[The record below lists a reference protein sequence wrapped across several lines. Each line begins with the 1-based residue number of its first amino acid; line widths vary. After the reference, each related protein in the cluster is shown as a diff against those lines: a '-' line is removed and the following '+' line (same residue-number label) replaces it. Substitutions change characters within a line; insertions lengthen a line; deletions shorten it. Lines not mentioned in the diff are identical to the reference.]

1 MEKQLGL
8 KKELRPAPTLD
19 FEKSAAKFGYVNI
32 AGVDEAG
39 RGPLAGPVVI
49 AAVILGK
56 YWKSKYLLNDSK
68 KLSLRKRENLFD
80 IICNEAKAFNIVSIS
95 PKEIDKLNILRAT
108 LFGMG
113 KCLSEM
119 TPKPDYAIIDGNHY
133 PQIEV
138 PGETVIKGD
147 ERSKSIAAAS
157 ILAKVTRDRFM
168 IEKAK
173 LYPEWGF
180 EVHKGYATK
189 MHRKAIAE
197 FGLTPMHRKSFKLK
211 VKQLDLF

>member
-8 KKELRPAPTLD
+8 KKELRLAPTLD
-19 FEKSAAKFGYVNI
+19 FEKLAAQLGFVNI

-39 RGPLAGPVVI
+39 RGPLAGPVVV

-56 YWKSKYLLNDSK
+56 YWKSEYPLNDSK
-68 KLSLRKRENLFD
+68 KLSMRKRENLFD
-80 IICNEAKAFNIVSIS
+80 LICSEAKAFNIVSIS
-95 PKEIDKLNILRAT
+95 SEVIDKLNILSAT

-113 KCLSEM
+113 QCLAGMS
-119 TPKPDYAIIDGNHY
+119 PKPDYALIDGDHY
-133 PQIEV
+133 PQTEV
-138 PGETVIKGD
+138 PGEALIKGD

-168 IEKAK
+168 LEKAK

-180 EVHKGYATK
+180 EIHKGYATK
-189 MHRKAIAE
+189 MHREAIAK
-197 FGLTPMHRKSFKLK
+197 FGLTPIHRKSFKLK
-211 VKQLDLF
+211 AKQLDLF